1 MLNQQVE
8 SKGYRK
14 TPSTFTNERYL
25 NTPQRKEKIMKL
37 KKRMCVAEKTVQ
49 RLQEKIRKITGE
61 KGEELGSQLQSDL
74 LAIMAEHTNSVRS
87 TYPEGSF
94 AR

>member
-25 NTPQRKEKIMKL
+25 NTPQRKEKITKL
-37 KKRMCVAEKTVQ
+37 KRMCVAEKTVQ
-49 RLQEKIRKITGE
+49 RLQENIRKITRE
-61 KGEELGSQLQSDL
+61 KGEEVGSQLQSDL
-74 LAIMAEHTNSVRS
+74 LAIMAEHTTSVRS